1 MPASI
6 PYPPT
11 DGTLASGAQ
20 MNANLI
26 ALLAADNNS
35 VLRDGT
41 SPFTGN
47 QSMGLNKLVSL
58 ANATLLGDAVN
69 LGQLNAAVLPLAP
82 LASPALT
89 GTPTAPTAAAG
100 TNTTQLA
107 TTGFVTSSGFAPLAS
122 PALTGTPTLNG
133 NPLGSTPAG
142 AVFHFAMSAV
152 PAGYLQCNGAAVS
165 RTTYQALFLAIGV
178 VFGAGDQTTTFNL
191 PELRGEFIRNWDNG
205 LGVDPGR
212 TFGSA
217 QAADIAPHTH
227 PITTYHGAGND
238 GLNRVS
244 SYAVMGASDV
254 SATNASTGVETR
266 PRNIALLVCIKT

>member
-11 DGTLASGAQ
+11 DGTLASGTQ

-26 ALLAADNNS
+26 ALLAAITNS

-41 SPFTGN
+41 LPMTGN
-47 QSMGLNKLVSL
+47 LSFGGNKGTNL
-58 ANATLLGDAVN
+58 ANATLSGDAVAF
-69 LGQLNAAVLPLAP
+69 GQLTTVLSAYAP
-82 LASPALT
+82 LASPAFT

-122 PALTGTPTLNG
+122 PALTGAPTLNG

-142 AVFHFAMSAV
+142 AVFHFAMSTV
-152 PAGYLQCNGAAVS
+152 PVGYLECNGAAVS
-165 RTTYQALFLAIGV
+165 RATYSTLFSAIGV
-178 VFGAGDQTTTFNL
+178 VFGAGDGTTTFNL
-191 PELRGEFIRNWDNG
+191 PELRGEFIRNWDDG
-205 LGVDPGR
+205 RGIDTGR

-217 QAADIAPHTH
+217 QLSDIAPHTH
-227 PITTYHGAGND
+227 PITTYHGTGTD
-238 GLNRVS
+238 GLNHVS
-244 SYAVMGASDV
+244 SYAVVGATDI
-254 SATNASTGVETR
+254 SATNASTGTETR